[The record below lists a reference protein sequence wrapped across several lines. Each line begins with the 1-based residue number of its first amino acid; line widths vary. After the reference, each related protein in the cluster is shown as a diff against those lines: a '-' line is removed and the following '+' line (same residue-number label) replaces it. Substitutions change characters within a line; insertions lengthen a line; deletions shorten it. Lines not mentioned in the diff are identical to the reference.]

1 MAKKNISKQKK
12 MDTRVNFTPMVD
24 MMMLLITFFMLC
36 TTLKKPQTMEISMP
50 SNDKNITEEDQT
62 KVAASRAITILLGGQ
77 DKVYYYSG
85 QPDYTDYN
93 TLSETT
99 FNADGLRAVLQDR
112 NREIVTQLEDLK
124 KEKLETGM
132 EDEEFNKKASEIK
145 NVKTA
150 PVVMIKG
157 SDASSYKNLIDALDD
172 FDKDKKKNNFNVF
185 VNANKEINSK
195 AELIEKNKEQLIFA
209 FGFNGRCAELLRCS
223 GKMKKDVRRCLIKL
237 KHLVS

>member
-1 MAKKNISKQKK
+1 
-12 MDTRVNFTPMVD
+12 
-24 MMMLLITFFMLC
+24 
-36 TTLKKPQTMEISMP
+36 MEISMP

-112 NREIVTQLEDLK
+112 NREIVTQLEELK

-132 EDEEFNKKASEIK
+132 TDEDFNKQASEIK

-157 SDASSYKNLIDALDD
+157 SDASTYKNLIDALD
-172 FDKDKKKNNFNVF
+172 
-185 VNANKEINSK
+185 EMHLCGISK
-195 AELIEKNKEQLIFA
+195 YAIVDITEGDQFLIDNYESKGELSSQIDT
-209 FGFNGRCAELLRCS
+209 S
-223 GKMKKDVRRCLIKL
+223 KL
-237 KHLVS
+237 

>member
-1 MAKKNISKQKK
+1 
-12 MDTRVNFTPMVD
+12 
-24 MMMLLITFFMLC
+24 
-36 TTLKKPQTMEISMP
+36 MEISMP

-85 QPDYTDYN
+85 QPDYTDYQ
-93 TLSETT
+93 TVSQTT
-99 FNADGLRAVLQDR
+99 FDADGLRAVLQDR

-157 SDASSYKNLIDALDD
+157 SDASSYKNLIDALD
-172 FDKDKKKNNFNVF
+172 
-185 VNANKEINSK
+185 EMHLCGISK
-195 AELIEKNKEQLIFA
+195 YAIVDITEGDQFLIDNYESKGELSSQIDT
-209 FGFNGRCAELLRCS
+209 S
-223 GKMKKDVRRCLIKL
+223 KL
-237 KHLVS
+237 